1 MSELILLMGKYP
13 GNGPEAGCGD
23 WAEGSGR
30 AGLRVS
36 KVASPGGL

>member
-23 WAEGSGR
+23 WAEGLGQ
-30 AGLRVS
+30 G
-36 KVASPGGL
+36 